1 MKLIIAG
8 AAGRMGKELIKFAY
22 HDQNI
27 EIIGATESAQSPWI
41 GKDIGELI
49 QEKPIKI
56 KIVDDPITLV
66 KSADVIIDFTNPK
79 TTIENSVLAAQAR
92 ISHIIGTTGLT
103 NKDFD
108 NIRGASRHAVIVQ
121 SGNMSLG
128 INIMAKLTRE
138 VASLLTDFDIE
149 IVEMHHNKKVDSP
162 SGTALLL
169 GEAAAEGRKIK
180 LDENAVYERYGNTG
194 ARQKKHNWI
203 LNN

>member
-8 AAGRMGKELIKFAY
+8 AAGRMGKELLKFAY

-27 EIIGATESAQSPWI
+27 EIIGATESTQSPWI

-103 NKDFD
+103 DKDFD
-108 NIRGASRHAVIVQ
+108 NIRSA
-121 SGNMSLG
+121 
-128 INIMAKLTRE
+128 
-138 VASLLTDFDIE
+138 
-149 IVEMHHNKKVDSP
+149 
-162 SGTALLL
+162 
-169 GEAAAEGRKIK
+169 
-180 LDENAVYERYGNTG
+180 
-194 ARQKKHNWI
+194 
-203 LNN
+203 